1 MRVAGNSLAL
11 LLMGMAAAACSDAP
25 GDAPVNNSALVDI
38 EALPPDESVEM
49 PANDLADD
57 GNQTTDSNAS
67 QY

>member
-1 MRVAGNSLAL
+1 MRVAGNTLAL
-11 LLMGMAAAACSDAP
+11 LLMGMAAGGCSDSP
-25 GDAPVNNSALVDI
+25 RDEPVNNSAVVDI
-38 EALPPDESVEM
+38 EALPPDESVQM

>member
-11 LLMGMAAAACSDAP
+11 LVMSMAAAACSDSP
-25 GDAPVNNSALVDI
+25 RDAPVNNSATVDI